1 MAQQHGTR
9 RGPTFML
16 LLALI
21 LALMGTTSGATAAG
35 LIRVALV
42 NTPDDLLLELLPDF
56 EAQTG
61 YSVELV
67 YVGEEPYTVAR
78 AGQADLVISH
88 YGHPQVE
95 AFVQE
100 GLGLWPHAV
109 FSNQQV
115 LVGPPSDPARIRGLT
130 DGVEAL
136 RRIIQTRSIFMVNNT
151 SGIKYIEAMLW
162 EGAGRPELGDWYVD
176 LGLEARP
183 AVEAAAERGA
193 YVFWGF
199 PPFFRTQGQRQLDL
213 VPLVTADPLFQ
224 RVMVA
229 VVVNPERV
237 VGVNAEGASALQS
250 YLITPATQAK
260 IKAFRY
266 RGVDFQA
273 WWPAGR
279 HNSAAGR
286 E

>member
-1 MAQQHGTR
+1 MALQRGTC
-9 RGPTFML
+9 RGAAFL
-16 LLALI
+16 LLFAVI
-21 LALMGTTSGATAAG
+21 LGLVGTTPGATAAG

-67 YVGEEPYTVAR
+67 YVGEEPYTEAR
-78 AGQADLVISH
+78 QGKADLVISH
-88 YGHPQVE
+88 YGHEQVE
-95 AFVQE
+95 GFVQE

-115 LVGPPSDPARIRGLT
+115 LVGPPSDPAGVRGLT

-136 RRIIQTRSIFMVNNT
+136 RRIIQTKSLFMVNNI
-151 SGIKYIEAMLW
+151 SGVKYIEAMLW

-199 PPFFRTQGQRQLDL
+199 APFFRTQGQRPLDL

-229 VVVNPERV
+229 VVVNPERIA
-237 VGVNAEGASALQS
+237 GVSSEGATALQS

-266 RGVDFQA
+266 PGVDFQA